1 MIPFFKIVLIST
13 AFFLNA
19 CAVSKESFD
28 CPAGKGVG
36 CRSISQVNEMVNQN
50 KLNPN
55 KKDVAKASQDP
66 LASTMPLSPEV
77 LSSDGMI
84 IERIKEAHLRVW
96 IAPYQDEQGQFHEG
110 SIVHTVLRPGFWQ
123 VQEGF

>member
-1 MIPFFKIVLIST
+1 MNNPFKVFLISGVMI
-13 AFFLNA
+13 LSA
-19 CAVSKESFD
+19 CSVPKESFD

-55 KKDVAKASQDP
+55 KKDIAKASQDP
-66 LASTMPLSPEV
+66 LASTMPLSPEI